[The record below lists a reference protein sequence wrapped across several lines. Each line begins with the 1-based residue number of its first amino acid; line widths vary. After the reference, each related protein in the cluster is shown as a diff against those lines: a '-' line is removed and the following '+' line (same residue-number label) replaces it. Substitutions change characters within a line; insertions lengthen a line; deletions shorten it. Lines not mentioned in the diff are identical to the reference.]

1 MSAARILTASGR
13 YLDLLDP
20 DGYVYGIEEIAQALS
35 QICRFGGHTRRHYSV
50 AQHCVHVSC
59 HVPAEDALAGLLHD
73 AAEAYVGDVTQPLKM
88 LLPEYRAIE
97 QRIERAIL
105 RQFGIEAIPESV
117 HRADLILLATER
129 RDLMPATADTWPCLD
144 GVEPLDVS
152 LPRIRASDVADWF
165 LERFEALRSRAAL
178 EA

>member
-20 DGYVYGIEEIAQALS
+20 DSYTFDLTEIAQALS
-35 QICRFGGHTRRHYSV
+35 RICRFGGHTRRHYSV
-50 AQHCVHVSC
+50 AQHCVHLS
-59 HVPAEDALAGLLHD
+59 HLVPAEDALAGLLHD
-73 AAEAYVGDVTQPLKM
+73 AAEAYVGDVTQPLKA

-105 RQFGIEAIPESV
+105 RQFGVAAIPPSV
-117 HRADLILLATER
+117 RRADLVMLATER
-129 RDLMPATADTWPCLD
+129 RELMPATADTWPCLD
-144 GVEPLDVS
+144 GVEPLDVM
-152 LPRIRASDVADWF
+152 LPGMAPRMAAECY